1 MTPIVHVNRDRLW
14 AALMELRQIGNAVLR
29 RAAEPDRPA

>member
-1 MTPIVHVNRDRLW
+1 MTQIVRVNRDRPW